1 VVLKLFERYD
11 DSLRPPAP
19 VVTVVVANPVND
31 LRAEVKAYVD
41 TGFSETLL
49 LPEEYYDKLS
59 LMLTEFDEDC
69 YAVHGGF
76 FPARL
81 KIVIVFIELNG
92 FRKLI
97 KAYVHP
103 YLRKALLGR
112 GVLNMFYLY
121 LKGPEKVLELE
132 VP

>member
-1 VVLKLFERYD
+1 
-11 DSLRPPAP
+11 
-19 VVTVVVANPVND
+19 
-31 LRAEVKAYVD
+31 
-41 TGFSETLL
+41 
-49 LPEEYYDKLS
+49 
-59 LMLTEFDEDC
+59 M
-69 YAVHGGF
+69 
-76 FPARL
+76 
-81 KIVIVFIELNG
+81 IVFIELNG

>member
-1 VVLKLFERYD
+1 MKLFERYD

-19 VVTVVVANPVND
+19 VVTVVVTNPVND

-59 LMLTEFDEDC
+59 LMLTEFDEDS

-81 KIVIVFIELNG
+81 
-92 FRKLI
+92 
-97 KAYVHP
+97 
-103 YLRKALLGR
+103 
-112 GVLNMFYLY
+112 
-121 LKGPEKVLELE
+121 
-132 VP
+132 